1 MNEITKLSTHKIKA
15 LIVDDEPLARDRIRQ
30 LLKDDPDI
38 EIVGEC
44 SNGQEAVVAIQ
55 SENPDLVFLDIQI
68 PELNGFEVIQSI
80 GVDKMPCVIFITA
93 FDTFALNAFEV
104 HALDYL
110 LKPIDVERFQQT
122 VARAKQFIQNIQLS
136 QLTDRLNHL
145 LITLKSDKR
154 YLSRFTIKIGKTI
167 YSLKAESID
176 WIESAGNYV
185 MLHAGKEKHIYRTT
199 MKCLEHVL
207 DPEKFVRI
215 HRTRIVNIDAI
226 KELQQLDYNEFLI
239 VLKNGQKLPLSDSY
253 KQNLLQFF

>member
-1 MNEITKLSTHKIKA
+1 MRNKLSTNKIKA
-15 LIVDDEPLARDRIRQ
+15 LVVDDEPLARDRIRQ

-38 EIVGEC
+38 EIIGEC
-44 SNGQEAVVAIQ
+44 GNGHEAVVAIQ

-93 FDTFALNAFEV
+93 FDKFALNAFEV

-122 VARAKQFIQNIQLS
+122 LARTKLFIKNIQIS
-136 QLTDRLNHL
+136 QLTDRLNNL
-145 LITLKSDKR
+145 LTSLKADKR

-185 MLHAGKEKHIYRTT
+185 TLHAGSKKHIYRTT
-199 MKCLEHVL
+199 MKCLENIL

-226 KELQQLDYNEFLI
+226 KELHQFDYGGFLI
-239 VLKNGQKLPLSDSY
+239 ILKNGQQLPLSSSY
-253 KQNLLQFF
+253 RQNLLQFF

>member
-1 MNEITKLSTHKIKA
+1 MNEINKLSTNKIKA

-30 LLKDDPDI
+30 LVKDDPELDI
-38 EIVGEC
+38 IGEC
-44 SNGQEAVVAIQ
+44 GNGQEAVVAIQ

-93 FDTFALNAFEV
+93 FDKFALNAFEV

-110 LKPIDVERFQQT
+110 LKPIDAERFQQT
-122 VARAKQFIQNIQLS
+122 VARAKLFIRNIQIS
-136 QLTDRLNHL
+136 QLADRLNNL
-145 LITLKSDKR
+145 LATLKANKR

-167 YSLKAESID
+167 YSLKADSID

-185 MLHAGKEKHIYRTT
+185 VLHVGRQKHIYRTT
-199 MKCLEHVL
+199 MKCLEKIL

-215 HRTRIVNIDAI
+215 HRTRIVNLDAI
-226 KELQQLDYNEFLI
+226 KELKQSDYGEFVIILKSGQQ
-239 VLKNGQKLPLSDSY
+239 LPLSSSH